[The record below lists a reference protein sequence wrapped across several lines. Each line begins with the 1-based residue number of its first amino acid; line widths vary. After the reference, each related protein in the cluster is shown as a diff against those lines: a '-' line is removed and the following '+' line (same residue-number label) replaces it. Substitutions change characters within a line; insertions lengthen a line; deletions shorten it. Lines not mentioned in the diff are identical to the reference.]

1 MEGPYPSAARP
12 PSGPVGQWWRDY
24 ASCYSW
30 SGKKVLDVPCRQAG
44 LSQLSSPGPLC
55 FRIGDLLRFAE
66 VTLGH
71 QPPRIWKHLQRNVAF
86 TFLFFFFPGTGNT
99 QHQLFYDYLGRGV

>member
-1 MEGPYPSAARP
+1 MEGLHLLLQLEWEEGSRCA
-12 PSGPVGQWWRDY
+12 
-24 ASCYSW
+24 
-30 SGKKVLDVPCRQAG
+30 LQAG
-44 LSQLSSPGPLC
+44 LAQLSSPGPLC
-55 FRIGDLLRFAE
+55 FRTGDLLRFAE

-86 TFLFFFFPGTGNT
+86 TFLFFFFPGTGDT

>member
-1 MEGPYPSAARP
+1 MCP
-12 PSGPVGQWWRDY
+12 
-24 ASCYSW
+24 
-30 SGKKVLDVPCRQAG
+30 RQVG

-66 VTLGH
+66 VTFGH
-71 QPPRIWKHLQRNVAF
+71 QPLASGSTSSAMCFYISF
-86 TFLFFFFPGTGNT
+86 FFFFFFPENGNT